1 MIDIQEATLI
11 GVDLVLSKSKHPD
24 YDHVVKLSEEL
35 YKPLAT
41 GKGIEKLMR
50 RYDPREDEAAF
61 KQRVAIT
68 QHTTPSTWNT
78 LMNPVR
84 KLESVRPVVD
94 RMEWNPENA
103 AAAEKV
109 GAVVGKFRG
118 AKTLDH
124 YITGLSDAAEL
135 DPNAFEL
142 IVFDPFDPRMEVPKP
157 YAVHVAARDAWN
169 FEYFNDEL
177 QWLFIHRT
185 IKYILLDND
194 GTGKPVMRDGHRFV
208 LYSAD
213 HHIVFEQ
220 VRPDLATAVKDGKM
234 GTEDGSPVT
243 SPVFGAE
250 GYFLRVSSNELY
262 RVTFYEQK
270 SGRVPAF
277 RLGARLDPDTDY
289 RTCINTLHAGI
300 PWLMK
305 MVKYVSEMDLTV
317 CLHVFP
323 KKWQYAPK
331 CTADGCNSGKLP
343 SGTQCGQC
351 KGTGRQPVI
360 GSAQEVNTLAMPDNP
375 AEMFDLTKMVF
386 YEPTDVAVIQELR
399 AINDDCRENAV
410 RAVYAS
416 DMYTKDQ
423 VNVTATA
430 KAQELDSAYA
440 ALRPLVRKREETK
453 PYLVHVIA
461 AYLDAEENMTAT
473 TVLPQNLRYETE
485 GDVVALMK
493 ESAPVAGRSY
503 MASKALDLIHRSYT
517 DDPEALKKALAQ
529 ERLNPFSGMGSAEV
543 TSLISGGLPSKES
556 VTMWVE
562 WDTIWDTAE
571 TEHKGEAA
579 FYDMAPDKIKAA
591 VYAIRDRMIAEKEAK
606 AQEAQNATLGMDP
619 NQVDSEGNPIDPNA
633 DPQAQAA

>member
-1 MIDIQEATLI
+1 MIDIQDATLI

-142 IVFDPFDPRMEVPKP
+142 IVFDPFDARMEVPKP

-177 QWLFIHRT
+177 QYLFIHRS
-185 IKYILLDND
+185 IKYILMDND
-194 GTGKPVMRDGHRFV
+194 STGKPVTRDGHRFV
-208 LYSAD
+208 LYTAN

-220 VRPDLATAVKDGKM
+220 VRPDLALSVKDGKLA
-234 GTEDGSPVT
+234 TADGSEVNGA
-243 SPVFGAE
+243 SVVFGVE
-250 GYFLRVSSNELY
+250 GYFLRVNSTELY
-262 RVTFYEQK
+262 KVTFFEQM

-277 RLGARLDPDTDY
+277 RLGARMDPDTDY
-289 RTCINTLHAGI
+289 RTCINTVHAGI

-440 ALRPLVRKREETK
+440 ALRPLVRKREEVK

-461 AYLDAEENMTAT
+461 SYLDSDTNLTVT

-485 GDVVALMK
+485 GDVVELMK
-493 ESAPVAGRSY
+493 ASAPVAGRSY
-503 MASKALDLIHRSYT
+503 MASKALDLIHRAYT
-517 DDPEALKKALAQ
+517 DDPQALKKALAQ
-529 ERLNPFSGMGSAEV
+529 EKLNPFKGMGVAEV
-543 TSLISGGLPSKES
+543 EAIISGGVPSEQS

-562 WDTIWDTAE
+562 WDSIWEEAE
-571 TEHKGEAA
+571 AGHKGESE
-579 FYDMAPDKIKAA
+579 FYDMAPEKIKAA
-591 VYAIRDRMIAEKEAK
+591 VYAIRDRMIEEKAAK
-606 AQEAQNATLGMDP
+606 AQEAQNAMLGMDP
-619 NQVDSEGNPIDPNA
+619 NQVDSQGNPLDV
-633 DPQAQAA
+633 AA

>member
-1 MIDIQEATLI
+1 MIGLEEATAI
-11 GVDLVLSKSKHPD
+11 AVDLVLSKAKHPD
-24 YDHVVKLSEEL
+24 YKHVVDLSEEL

-50 RYDPREDEAAF
+50 RYDPREDETAF
-61 KQRVAIT
+61 AQRVAIT

-78 LMNPVR
+78 LMNPIR

-94 RMEWNPENA
+94 RIEWNPENSV
-103 AAAEKV
+103 AAEKV

-118 AKTLDH
+118 AKSLDH
-124 YITGLSDAAEL
+124 YIVGLSDTAEL

-142 IVFDPFDPRMEVPKP
+142 TVFDPFDPRMEVPKP
-157 YAVHVAARDAWN
+157 YSVHVSSRDAWN

-177 QWLFIHRT
+177 QYLFIHRAT
-185 IKYILLDND
+185 RFVILDND
-194 GTGKPVMRDGHRFV
+194 GTGKPVLRDGHRFI
-208 LYSAD
+208 LYTAN

-220 VRPDLATAVKDGKM
+220 VRPDIATSVKDGTLA
-234 GTEDGSPVT
+234 TEDGTPIVPGNVT
-243 SPVFGAE
+243 FGAE
-250 GYFLRVSSNELY
+250 GYFLRVKSTELY
-262 RVTFYEQK
+262 RVTFYDQR

-277 RLGARLDPDTDY
+277 RLGARMDPDTDY

-343 SGTQCGQC
+343 SGSSCGSC
-351 KGTGRQPVI
+351 RGTGRLAIV
-360 GSAQEVNTLAMPDNP
+360 GSAQDINTLAMPDTP

-430 KAQELDSAYA
+430 KAQELDSAYS
-440 ALRPLVRKREETK
+440 ALRPLIRKREEVK
-453 PYLVHVIA
+453 PHMVHVIA
-461 AYLDAEENMTAT
+461 AYLDSDTNLSVT

-503 MASKALDLIHRSYT
+503 MASKAIDLIHRSYT

-529 ERLNPFSGMGSAEV
+529 ERLNPFSGMGTGEV
-543 TSLISGGLPSKES
+543 TALISGGLPSVQS

-571 TEHKGEAA
+571 SEHKGQVG
-579 FYDMAPDKIKAA
+579 FYDLAPEKIRET
-591 VYAIRDRMIAEKEAK
+591 VYAIRDKMIADKEAK
-606 AQEAQNATLGMDP
+606 AQEAMDAQLGMEPGSDP
-619 NQVDSEGNPIDPNA
+619 D
-633 DPQAQAA
+633 QANEDIEQAA

>member
-1 MIDIQEATLI
+1 MIELPEATSI
-11 GVDLVLSKSKHPD
+11 GVDLVLSKAKHVD

-41 GKGIEKLMR
+41 GKGIENLMR
-50 RYDPREDEAAF
+50 RYDPREDEQAF

-78 LMNPVR
+78 LMNPIR

-94 RMEWNPENA
+94 RIEWNPENA

-109 GAVVGKFRG
+109 GAVVSKFRG
-118 AKTLDH
+118 VKSLDH
-124 YITGLSDAAEL
+124 YITGLSDVSEL

-157 YAVHVAARDAWN
+157 YAVHVSARDAWN

-177 QWLFIHRT
+177 QYLLVHRT
-185 IKYILLDND
+185 IKYIVVPD
-194 GTGKPVMRDGHRFV
+194 GLNGKPVTKDGHRFV
-208 LYSAD
+208 LYTAN
-213 HHIVFEQ
+213 HHIVFDQ
-220 VRPDLATAVKDGKM
+220 VRPDQALSVKDG
-234 GTEDGSPVT
+234 TLATIDGQLVDVNAIT
-243 SPVFGAE
+243 FGAE
-250 GYFLRVSSNELY
+250 GYFLRVNSTELY
-262 RVTFYEQK
+262 KVTFFEQM
-270 SGRVPAF
+270 SGRVPAV

-289 RTCINTLHAGI
+289 RTCINTVHAAV

-343 SGTQCGQC
+343 SGAQCTSC
-351 KGTGRQPVI
+351 KGTGRQAVI
-360 GSAQEVNTLAMPDNP
+360 GTAQEVNTLAMPDNP

-440 ALRPLVRKREETK
+440 ALRPLVRKREEVK

-461 AYLDAEENMTAT
+461 AYLDSEKGMTAT

-517 DDPEALKKALAQ
+517 DDPEALKKAVAQ
-529 ERLNPFSGMGSAEV
+529 EKLNPFSGMGTGEV
-543 TSLISGGLPSKES
+543 VSLISSGLPSEES
-556 VTMWVE
+556 STLWIE
-562 WDTIWDTAE
+562 WDRIWEEAE
-571 TEHKGEAA
+571 AQHKGETD
-579 FYDMAPDKIKAA
+579 FYDMAPEKIKAV
-591 VYAIRDRMIAEKEAK
+591 VYAIRDRIIEEKRAK
-606 AQEAQNATLGMDP
+606 AQEAVRDIQLGMDP
-619 NQVDSEGNPIDPNA
+619 DADQEDAEG
-633 DPQAQAA
+633 QAA